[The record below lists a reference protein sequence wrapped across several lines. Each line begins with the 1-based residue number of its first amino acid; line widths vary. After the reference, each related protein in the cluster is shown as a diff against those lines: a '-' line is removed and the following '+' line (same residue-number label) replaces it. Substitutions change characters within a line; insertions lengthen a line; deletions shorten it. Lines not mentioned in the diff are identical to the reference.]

1 MSKAT
6 RKRAERTLT
15 DVVRTLD
22 QVRAT
27 LARRLEEVDLEAT
40 SKRGVRW
47 AGKVR
52 TDIERRARPKRRRMP
67 AAGLAGI
74 AGVVLLGA
82 AAGVGYLLYDRERRE
97 AARLRFDGVQRGARE
112 RYAELTGRGQTQV
125 DLEKR
130 VREAIVNGGRMPQGL
145 EVVVEGRTVYLR
157 GAVSDSGAVDTA
169 AERAHAVPGVV
180 AVVNLTTSAVTAN
193 NAKGSRPRASG
204 SSARSS

>member
-1 MSKAT
+1 
-6 RKRAERTLT
+6 
-15 DVVRTLD
+15 LD

-67 AAGLAGI
+67 AAGIAGI
-74 AGVVLLGA
+74 ACVVLVGA